1 MALLSSKDKSVPL
14 KSEERPTT
22 SLRMDKAEQ
31 SMEAV
36 EKKINSTATAQFG
49 LVMKTTVMKI
59 LI

>member
-1 MALLSSKDKSVPL
+1 MALLSSKDKSVSL

-36 EKKINSTATAQFG
+36 GKRQTEQLQHNFD
-49 LVMKTTVMKI
+49 
-59 LI
+59 

>member
-1 MALLSSKDKSVPL
+1 
-14 KSEERPTT
+14 
-22 SLRMDKAEQ
+22 MDKAEQ

-36 EKKINSTATAQFG
+36 GKKINSTATAQFG

>member
-1 MALLSSKDKSVPL
+1 
-14 KSEERPTT
+14 
-22 SLRMDKAEQ
+22 MDKAEQ

-36 EKKINSTATAQFG
+36 EKKINSTATSQFG